1 MAEVTGS
8 ITSADGVKD
17 ISLNN
22 AATEATLRLLLQSS
36 LTANKQSIENIKN
49 LAQKSGLDPA
59 MVAQANSGLKNIGQ
73 STIQTTS
80 MFSILRAAGQETAD
94 EFNELDRA
102 VSPMIGKFI
111 QGTASVSDV
120 SNAFGKLN
128 PILGIV
134 TGLFSRIVDFQQK
147 NLESYQKLTNAGVNF
162 GGSLTDL
169 RTAAANSYLT
179 LDQFTNLM
187 SKNSANF
194 VTLGGSVNE
203 GAKSFAKFSHGVIS
217 SDLGNQLLAM
227 GYTTEGVNESLSN
240 YIAVTGVSSRS
251 DLENSKKLQQSA
263 GAYLDQLDRLADI
276 TGKSREEQEKQ
287 LKQSMF
293 EADVQMTMSRMTKED
308 RDAFSAAMEE
318 AGTLYGQ
325 AGRDIVLAQAQG
337 RAVTGEAGQML
348 TATAGQAAGT
358 IANLQNI
365 AKQYGRDSKEF
376 REASAKSQREAG
388 DALDKI
394 PLAAISTVDGFKKIS
409 DAEKTV
415 ATNRMAGLKTD
426 ADFAKRDADREK
438 EKAARDSSQAAAMSE
453 ANKAMQEAGQAIL
466 GMFTPLIQ
474 LVTPAITAFAN
485 GIKDAVNWFTHLG
498 TSSKMLV
505 AALAGGLALLGV
517 AKGASAAGG
526 LLSAVTGGKLGAGG
540 LGPLGSKTNP
550 MHVIVVGGGLGGG
563 IEDLLG
569 GGPEGPGGK
578 GGKGKAGKAGKA
590 GKGALG
596 KGLGAAKN
604 IGKFIKGAGIAGSV
618 IGALSLAS
626 DITDIEKE
634 KKEGKIT
641 EQEARKKEGGAAGE
655 VAGGAAGGWG
665 GAAAGAAL
673 GTLIFPGVGTLIGG
687 ALGGIAGGFGG
698 SALGKMGGEY
708 LGGKV
713 GEGSTPEAKKA
724 EEARKAEEAKKT
736 KEAEDKKR
744 VEQSSAG
751 KTSAEE
757 TLALNKTM
765 TQMLA
770 YLKDT
775 AENTKRTHEATKDL
789 NGNLFA

>member
-59 MVAQANSGLKNIGQ
+59 MVAQANNGLRNIGQ
-73 STIQTTS
+73 STVQTTS
-80 MFSILRAAGQETAD
+80 MFSLLRTAGQETAD
-94 EFNELDRA
+94 EFNQLDRA

-128 PILGIV
+128 PILGIA
-134 TGLFSRIVDFQQK
+134 TGLFSRVVDFQQK
-147 NLESYQKLTNAGVNF
+147 GLESYQKMTNAGVNF

-217 SDLGNQLLAM
+217 SDLGSQLLAM

-251 DLENSKKLQQSA
+251 DLESSKKLQASA

-287 LKQSMF
+287 LKQAMF
-293 EADVQMTMSRMTKED
+293 EADVQMTMARMTTED

-388 DALDKI
+388 DALSKI
-394 PLAAISTVDGFKKIS
+394 PTAVFSTNDGLKKMS
-409 DAEKTV
+409 DATITV
-415 ATNRMAGLKTD
+415 AKNQQAGLTTK
-426 ADFAKRDADREK
+426 ADFDKRDAEREK
-438 EKAARDSSQAAAMSE
+438 EKAARDLSQAAAMTQ

-466 GMFTPLIQ
+466 RMFTPLIA

-485 GIKDAVNWFTHLG
+485 GIKDAVNWFTQLSS
-498 TSSKMLV
+498 TSKILI
-505 AALAGGLALLGV
+505 AALAGGLALLAV
-517 AKGASAAGG
+517 SKGSSMVGGALSAA
-526 LLSAVTGGKLGAGG
+526 TGGRIGGG

-550 MHVIVVGGGLGGG
+550 MHVIVVGGSAGG
-563 IEDLLG
+563 IEIPDV
-569 GGPEGPGGK
+569 GGPDKSGK
-578 GGKGKAGKAGKA
+578 GGTPNKSGTPSKGGVLK
-590 GKGALG
+590 
-596 KGLGAAKN
+596 KGLDSVKN
-604 IGKFIKGAGIAGSV
+604 IGKFIKGAGIAGT
-618 IGALSLAS
+618 IMGGLTLAS
-626 DITDIEKE
+626 DIQDIEAQ
-634 KKEGKIT
+634 KKAGKIT
-641 EQEARKKEGGAAGE
+641 GQEASKQEGGAVGE
-655 VAGGAAGGWG
+655 LAGGAAGGWG
-665 GAAAGAAL
+665 GAAAGAAI
-673 GTLIFPGVGTLIGG
+673 GTMIFPGVGTIIGG
-687 ALGGIAGGFGG
+687 ALGGLAGGFGG
-698 SALGKMGGEY
+698 GALGKMGGEY
-708 LGGKV
+708 LGGKA

-724 EEARKAEEAKKT
+724 EETKKAEEAKKA
-736 KEAEDKKR
+736 KEAEDKKKA
-744 VEQSSAG
+744 ETSSSG

-770 YLKDT
+770 YLRDT
-775 AENTKRTHEATKDL
+775 ADNTKRTHEATKNL